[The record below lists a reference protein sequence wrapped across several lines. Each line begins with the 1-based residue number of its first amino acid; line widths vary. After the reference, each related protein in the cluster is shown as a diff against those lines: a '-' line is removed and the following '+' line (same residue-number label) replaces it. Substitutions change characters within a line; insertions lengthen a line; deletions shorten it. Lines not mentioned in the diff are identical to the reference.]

1 MIEIGESPDD
11 VIEYL
16 TNFGG
21 DGDLHQFA
29 IDLQKH
35 KLGEDISTTRAKVV
49 DDTKQPAVS
58 NTITKPQIVLDE
70 AAAQRREIEAR
81 EKRRREEEAIA
92 AQKRIEEEMAEQQRR
107 RKEEE
112 EAEAKKKKQLEL
124 EKKKAANASTAPQKK
139 NEGSLKPIKSNMKSP
154 PTKSAVSKKQTPKS
168 HTKKLQSKP
177 QKGKPVNK
185 ICGCYGN
192 KHKPLTNC
200 LHCGRI
206 SCDVEGY
213 DYCHFCG
220 YLIQDFSSATEISDG
235 ENNIDSAIRHKER
248 LLEFDRTSASRTH
261 VHDDQEDYF
270 VTSNNMWATSKE
282 QDDAREQEENRRQKL
297 HTRQKQTLDIK
308 F

>member
-1 MIEIGESPDD
+1 M
-11 VIEYL
+11 
-16 TNFGG
+16 N
-21 DGDLHQFA
+21 QFA

-35 KLGEDISTTRAKVV
+35 KLGEDISTTPGVV
-49 DDTKQPAVS
+49 DDAKQPAS
-58 NTITKPQIVLDE
+58 NTTKPKVVLDE

-81 EKRRREEEAIA
+81 EKRRREVEAIA
-92 AQKRIEEEMAEQQRR
+92 AQKRIEEEMAKQQQQRR
-107 RKEEE
+107 REEE
-112 EAEAKKKKQLEL
+112 EAEANKMKQLEM
-124 EKKKAANASTAPQKK
+124 EKKKAANTSTNPQKK

-154 PTKSAVSKKQTPKS
+154 PTKSTVVTKKQTPKS
-168 HTKKLQSKP
+168 QTKKQQSKP
-177 QKGKPVNK
+177 QRGKPLNK
-185 ICGCYGN
+185 LCGCYGN

-206 SCDVEGY
+206 SCEIEGF

-220 YLIQDFSSATEISDG
+220 YLIQDFSSAREISDR

-270 VTSNNMWATSKE
+270 VTSSNMWATSEE
-282 QDDAREQEENRRQKL
+282 QDDARDMEEKRRQKL
-297 HTRQKQTLDIK
+297 HTRQKQRLDIK